1 MEFEPA
7 KLKVRQIVQQVA
19 KCTVCG
25 TDGADNPNCHFQKA
39 AVPIPPIAPFPVHP
53 IPDRPGNV
61 PKVHNGDPFRPA
73 GKGLVPAG
81 AGLAKECH
89 GKLGH
94 PVLPGMAGASL
105 LADP

>member
-1 MEFEPA
+1 MHGMRYGWGRQSQLPFPESGSPDPA
-7 KLKVRQIVQQVA
+7 
-19 KCTVCG
+19 
-25 TDGADNPNCHFQKA
+25 
-39 AVPIPPIAPFPVHP
+39 IAPFPVHP